1 MVRDGKK
8 YKPNIELIMYA
19 LVESGSVTKLFTY
32 PKGFEHNGNQYPQ
45 DIFYKWSKAE
55 KEAIGIYEVETD
67 STNYKDEKWYIN
79 TNESF
84 TFGNGKVT
92 RSWGTA
98 TAKAHADTL
107 WTQQDSDDGDL
118 PDDKEVGDV
127 KVEGLKTVLIRNI
140 KAQAAGILQDTD
152 WYIVRKA
159 DAGTAVPSAITTH
172 RAAVRTKAAEMET
185 AITNASNTPAL
196 ETLYTYTKQEDGSVT
211 RPLGE
216 LPRLE
221 D

>member
-1 MVRDGKK
+1 
-8 YKPNIELIMYA
+8 MYA
-19 LVESGSVTKLFTY
+19 LVEDNSITKVFPG
-32 PKGFEHNGNQYPQ
+32 PKGFEHNGNQYAP

-55 KEAIGIYEVETD
+55 KEAIGLYEVTTD

-79 TNESF
+79 TNESY
-84 TFGNGKVT
+84 TFSNGKVT

-127 KVEGLKTVLIRNI
+127 KVEGLKTVLIRTL
-140 KAQAAGILQDTD
+140 KAQAAGILQETD

-159 DAGTAVPSAITTH
+159 DAGTAVPSSITTH

-185 AITNASNTPAL
+185 AITNAADTPAL
-196 ETLYTYTKQEDGSVT
+196 ETLYTYTEQEDGSVT

-216 LPRLE
+216 LPTLE
-221 D
+221 G